1 MNCKKVNKY
10 LSEYLE
16 GDLDDR
22 IKREIE
28 EHLSKCLLCSQELET
43 FKSSLNSLK
52 SLEVEDV
59 KGELW
64 FKIKE
69 RIQQKENFFDYFYA
83 NYLKPLPGLALTVA
97 VIILMLI
104 GSAKI
109 FQRLP
114 INPVRPLVSYGVK
127 REPPKTFLNFVYK
140 EFQDDEL
147 TKEIYERS
155 DLNVKK
161 IF

>member
-1 MNCKKVNKY
+1 MNCGKVNKY

-16 GDLDDR
+16 EDLDDK
-22 IKREIE
+22 IKRKIE
-28 EHLSKCLLCSQELET
+28 EHLSKCLLCSQELEI
-43 FKSSLNSLK
+43 FKNSLNSLK

-69 RIQQKENFFDYFYA
+69 RIHQKENFFNYFYV

-104 GSAKI
+104 GSAKV

-114 INPVRPLVSYGVK
+114 IK
-127 REPPKTFLNFVYK
+127 RESPRTFLNFVYK
-140 EFQDDEL
+140 GFQDDEL